1 MKRWIGLKIFVSLLC
16 TVLLCACVERSP
28 ILKVTRRWYDLF
40 GAAEQNYVI
49 YHDGS
54 VEVTN
59 KALFTEKAMEFKLSD
74 EELASVE
81 AFLEEMPDI
90 PFAEQP
96 ADENTETWDYI
107 SYDANGNEKVS
118 LRNCTFGEDR
128 EELEKIRTVLLA
140 AYNREYKRQ
149 YESLTLTVST
159 FFWSSQNNYDCE
171 VYRNGKV
178 YWEKTTID
186 GRHFKLQLELPVND
200 RESLKKLIGKPMS
213 SYRESILAQ
222 SVTDGTYYTITNYGM
237 DGNEIGTFSGMIL
250 YNDDLEKLMDLITQ
264 DSSIFESDAWTEV
277 SE

>member
-1 MKRWIGLKIFVSLLC
+1 MKRRIGLKIFVSLLC
-16 TVLLCACVERSP
+16 TVLLCACVKRSP

-40 GAAEQNYVI
+40 GAAEQNYLI

-59 KALFTEKAMEFKLSD
+59 EALFTEKNMEFKLRD
-74 EELASVE
+74 EELSSVE
-81 AFLEEMPDI
+81 AFLNAMPDI
-90 PFAEQP
+90 SLTRETTEE
-96 ADENTETWDYI
+96 DTETWDYI

-118 LRNCTFGEDR
+118 FRNCTFGEDR

-159 FFWSSQNNYDCE
+159 FFWSSQNSYACE

-222 SVTDGTYYTITNYGM
+222 SVTDGTYYTITNYDT
-237 DGNEIGTFSGMIL
+237 DGNELGTFSGMIL
-250 YNDDLEKLMDLITQ
+250 YNDDLEKIMDLITEEGSIY
-264 DSSIFESDAWTEV
+264 SSEEWTETM
-277 SE
+277 E